1 MEEICANI
9 MQYGYTKK
17 PDSIDICL
25 SHSENRLILRIRDDG
40 PAFGPVAYAMQKNAD
55 PMGGICLV
63 KGMASQFKYLRTLN
77 YNNTIIEIN
86 L

>member
-1 MEEICANI
+1 MNI

-25 SHSENRLILRIRDDG
+25 SHAENRLILRIRDDG
-40 PAFGPVAYAMQKNAD
+40 PAFDPVAYAMQENAD
-55 PMGGICLV
+55 PIGGICLITR
-63 KGMASQFKYLRTLN
+63 MASQFKYLRTLN
-77 YNNTIIEIN
+77 FNNTIIEIN